1 MSDALLHP
9 SRFTHHHRV
18 LRAVLLD
25 EEGWFVLSDLARL
38 LGRYLGGREP
48 VALCDEAPLPLATAE
63 QRERLFALC
72 HALERHLD
80 TDQWRLAW
88 LHDERHGP
96 RQDCLVSE
104 SGLYALLWLAVPGAA
119 RGLRRWVSGSVLPRL
134 RSQAHPNATP
144 QRAVLHWKTAEID
157 TLHWQGKTWIPLCDC
172 PQLLDSPR
180 PLIRA

>member
-1 MSDALLHP
+1 MSDTLLHP

-18 LRAVLLD
+18 LHAVLLD
-25 EEGWFVLSDLARL
+25 EEGWFVLSDLVRL
-38 LGRYLGGREP
+38 LGRYLGGR
-48 VALCDEAPLPLATAE
+48 APAE
-63 QRERLFALC
+63 QRERLFVLC

-80 TDQWRLAW
+80 ADQWRLAW

-134 RSQAHPNATP
+134 RSQSRPNATP

>member
-25 EEGWFVLSDLARL
+25 EEGWFVLSDLVRL
-38 LGRYLGGREP
+38 LGRYLGGRAP
-48 VALCDEAPLPLATAE
+48 AALCDEAPWPLATAE

-134 RSQAHPNATP
+134 RSQAPPT
-144 QRAVLHWKTAEID
+144 
-157 TLHWQGKTWIPLCDC
+157 
-172 PQLLDSPR
+172 PR
-180 PLIRA
+180 PSAPCCTGKPPRSTPCTGKARPGSPSPTAPNSSTAHAR

>member
-1 MSDALLHP
+1 M
-9 SRFTHHHRV
+9 
-18 LRAVLLD
+18 
-25 EEGWFVLSDLARL
+25 
-38 LGRYLGGREP
+38 
-48 VALCDEAPLPLATAE
+48 
-63 QRERLFALC
+63 FALC

-134 RSQAHPNATP
+134 RSQSRPNATP

-157 TLHWQGKTWIPLCDC
+157 TLHWQGKTWIPLLRL
-172 PQLLDSPR
+172 PPTPR
-180 PLIRA
+180 PPTPR

>member
-1 MSDALLHP
+1 MSDTLLHP

-18 LRAVLLD
+18 LHAVLLD
-25 EEGWFVLSDLARL
+25 EEGWFVLSDLVRL
-38 LGRYLGGREP
+38 LGRYLGGRAP
-48 VALCDEAPLPLATAE
+48 AAVCDEAPWPLATTE
-63 QRERLFALC
+63 QRERLFTLC
-72 HALERHLD
+72 HVLERHLD
-80 TDQWRLAW
+80 ADQWRLAW

-134 RSQAHPNATP
+134 RSPSRPNATP

-157 TLHWQGKTWIPLCDC
+157 TLHWQGKTWIPLSDC
-172 PQLLDSPR
+172 PHLLDSPR